1 MSERDVSDDDMRRRC
16 GRNYALA
23 GVLVAI
29 VVLMFVVTLVKLKG
43 P

>member
-1 MSERDVSDDDMRRRC
+1 MSERDMPEDVRRRR

-29 VVLMFVVTLVKLKG
+29 VALLFVVTLVKLKG